1 MSYMLDTNAC
11 VFLLNRSRP
20 KLAQRVL
27 KTPAKSIVVS
37 AITAAELAFGAA
49 KSRRPG
55 DAREA
60 LDVFLGAFALVGF
73 DAPAVDAYGALRTDL
88 ERRGSPI
95 GPLDTLI
102 AAHAVSLSCTL
113 VTNNLREFRRVSGL
127 TIEDWS

>member
-1 MSYMLDTNAC
+1 MLDTNAC
-11 VFLLNRSRP
+11 VLLLNRSRP

-27 KTPAKSIVVS
+27 KTPARSIVVS
-37 AITAAELAFGAA
+37 AITAGELAFGAA

-55 DAREA
+55 DARAE

-73 DAPAVDAYGALRTDL
+73 DAPAVDAYSALRNDL

-102 AAHAVSLSCTL
+102 AAHAVSLDCTL
-113 VTNNLREFRRVSGL
+113 VTNNLREFRRVRGL
-127 TIEDWS
+127 SIEDWS